1 MIKNKIVKGTV
12 RALVLCVATSLTFMS
27 CKTKAIAVSASNEP
41 VKEAN
46 YMSAKKIIEKHYD
59 NKIQFSTL
67 YIKSN
72 ARYADD
78 KQTQNVTAEIKIKKD
93 EQILVSIRFLGITMA
108 KALITP
114 TAVNYY
120 EKIGGKYFEGDFSS
134 LSQWLGTDLDYGKI
148 QNMLLG
154 EAIDDLTK
162 GKYLESLLE
171 QTYKLDDAS
180 NKNTKKSFFL
190 DANRFLVEKQEITQ
204 TAEERMIKVA
214 YADSK
219 VYDQAILPSKILIN
233 TIQKK
238 GNTEINLEYN
248 SVSFNEELSFPY
260 SVPKGYKRI
269 IIK

>member
-1 MIKNKIVKGTV
+1 MKNTTV
-12 RALVLCVATSLTFMS
+12 TRMRSAILICLVSSLALVS
-27 CKTKAIAVSASNEP
+27 CKSKAIAVAASNEP

-46 YMSAKKIIEKHYD
+46 YMTAKKIIENYYN

-72 ARYADD
+72 VRYADD
-78 KQTQNVTAEIKIKKD
+78 KQTQNVTAEIRIKKD

-114 TAVNYY
+114 TSVNYY
-120 EKIGGKYFEGDFSS
+120 EKINSKYFEGDFSS
-134 LSQWLGTDLDYGKI
+134 LSEWLGTDLDYSKI

-154 EAIDDLTK
+154 QAIDDLTK

-171 QTYKLDDAS
+171 QTYRLEETS

-190 DANRFLVEKQEITQ
+190 DATKFLIEKQEITQ
-204 TAEERMIKVA
+204 TAEERTIKVA
-214 YADSK
+214 YADNK
-219 VYDQAILPSKILIN
+219 VYNEGTLPTAVQIN
-233 TIQKK
+233 TFQKK
-238 GNTEINLEYN
+238 GNVEINLDYN
-248 SVSFNEELSFPY
+248 SITFNEELSFPY